1 MTKSARTDNAP
12 VTVRYDGPPILHL
25 HDPAGDRPGNRRS
38 LFGLEPRPPDAVK
51 LVASEF
57 WRLRV
62 AALRV
67 VYAIDEPETRHRPSD
82 RSTGGEHVSPR
93 AVSPRRL
100 GRLAGDRD
108 DGTMMEPR
116 TEAQPGH
123 RCPGRA
129 RAQNT

>member
-67 VYAIDEPETRHRPSD
+67 VYAIDE
-82 RSTGGEHVSPR
+82 
-93 AVSPRRL
+93 RRL
-100 GRLAGDRD
+100 AIVLRIAR
-108 DGTMMEPR
+108 
-116 TEAQPGH
+116 
-123 RCPGRA
+123 RA
-129 RAQNT
+129 ESTYRRVR